1 MIEQNLSELL
11 EEKVALDIEGIDRL
25 YLNAYQPMLQTGG
38 GVSVFFRQHRGAVVA
53 STTLMAPMSK
63 DFVSSIYR
71 FSKQNEIEMVHFKKG
86 QRKDDET
93 RKRLKDFHKAEGV
106 IYIGVAQEK
115 FGAF

>member
-1 MIEQNLSELL
+1 MCIRDS
-11 EEKVALDIEGIDRL
+11 L

-63 DFVSSIYR
+63 NVVASIPR
-71 FSKQNEIEMVHFKKG
+71 FATQNELEMVRFYKG

-93 RKRLKDFHKAEGV
+93 RKRLKDFHQSEGV
-106 IYIGVAQEK
+106 VYIGVAQEK
-115 FGAF
+115 FGAFR